1 MLSLM
6 SEDDFGDWFLKIYYR
21 KKTKLI
27 NMNDKYIE
35 ILADFTEAW
44 NTLNPELIIQHLS
57 PKFIY
62 DSQWVF
68 NSLDYHEYKDYIR
81 GKFETIRKTGSS
93 VKAEMGYNE
102 RGELLIQLNQGGN
115 IAFYRI
121 RVENNKVVKGDLC
134 MF

>member
-6 SEDDFGDWFLKIYYR
+6 SEDDFGDWYLKIYYR

-68 NSLDYHEYKDYIR
+68 NGTSRKSGAWILGKVLNLRYENRRRNMDVPSR
-81 GKFETIRKTGSS
+81 GVGRSF
-93 VKAEMGYNE
+93 
-102 RGELLIQLNQGGN
+102 
-115 IAFYRI
+115 
-121 RVENNKVVKGDLC
+121 
-134 MF
+134 

>member
-1 MLSLM
+1 
-6 SEDDFGDWFLKIYYR
+6 
-21 KKTKLI
+21 
-27 NMNDKYIE
+27 MNDKYIE

-44 NTLNPELIIQHLS
+44 STLNPELIIQHLS

-81 GKFETIRKTGSS
+81 GKSETIRKTGSS

>member
-1 MLSLM
+1 
-6 SEDDFGDWFLKIYYR
+6 
-21 KKTKLI
+21 
-27 NMNDKYIE
+27 MNEKYIE
-35 ILADFTEAW
+35 ILTDFTEAW
-44 NTLNPELIIQHLS
+44 NTLNPEVLIKHLS

-68 NSLDYHEYKDYIR
+68 NSLDYQEYTDYIR

-93 VKAEMGYNE
+93 VIAEMGYDNMG
-102 RGELLIQLNQGGN
+102 RLLIRLDQGGN

-121 RVENNKVVKGDLC
+121 QVEDGKVVKGDLC

>member
-6 SEDDFGDWFLKIYYR
+6 SEDDFGDWYLKIYYR

-27 NMNDKYIE
+27 NMNNKYIE
-35 ILADFTEAW
+35 ILAD
-44 NTLNPELIIQHLS
+44 PELIIQHLS

-121 RVENNKVVKGDLC
+121 RVANNKVVKGDLC

>member
-1 MLSLM
+1 
-6 SEDDFGDWFLKIYYR
+6 
-21 KKTKLI
+21 
-27 NMNDKYIE
+27 MNDKYIE

-102 RGELLIQLNQGGN
+102 RGELLNQLNQGGN

>member
-6 SEDDFGDWFLKIYYR
+6 SEDDFGDWYLKIYYR

-102 RGELLIQLNQGGN
+102 RGELLI
-115 IAFYRI
+115 
-121 RVENNKVVKGDLC
+121 
-134 MF
+134 

>member
-1 MLSLM
+1 
-6 SEDDFGDWFLKIYYR
+6 
-21 KKTKLI
+21 
-27 NMNDKYIE
+27 MNDKYIE
-35 ILADFTEAW
+35 IFADFTEAW

-81 GKFETIRKTGSS
+81 GKFETIRKIGSS

-102 RGELLIQLNQGGN
+102 RGELLIRLNQGGN

>member
-1 MLSLM
+1 
-6 SEDDFGDWFLKIYYR
+6 
-21 KKTKLI
+21 
-27 NMNDKYIE
+27 MNDKYIE

-115 IAFYRI
+115 IAFSRF